1 MIIEKL
7 QKWPYSEHH
16 IMTKLCP
23 EMQCERI
30 DKRAERNNQ
39 CRQWRLCSD
48 SQLRVLITRHG
59 LGVTNKTVAGG
70 RGGEE
75 GATRHTPNTSHSVS
89 TVTQTNRYLD

>member
-1 MIIEKL
+1 
-7 QKWPYSEHH
+7 
-16 IMTKLCP
+16 MTKLCP

-30 DKRAERNNQ
+30 DNRAKRNNQ
-39 CRQWRLCSD
+39 GRQWAHCSD

-75 GATRHTPNTSHSVS
+75 GATRHTHTHNTSHSLS
-89 TVTQTNRYLD
+89 TVTQTNTYLD